1 MSFCLTWAAH
11 RLWCM
16 KNGLNL
22 CHDSWITSGS
32 KPVSKEIWNQS
43 KTYSKD
49 ELSQCFAAAEVQKS
63 TPNFPQ
69 PPSAPCL
76 SKQQD
81 ESSRGESGW
90 HARPRWKEM
99 FGASI
104 LLLGNCCCSVVG
116 KLLLLRRRE
125 AVRRCDVVPAM
136 SHGLRGRLS
145 PAFMWWVWTR
155 VDGNDA
161 ARPGD

>member
-1 MSFCLTWAAH
+1 
-11 RLWCM
+11 M

-49 ELSQCFAAAEVQKS
+49 ELSQWFAVAEVQKS
-63 TPNFPQ
+63 TLNFPQ

-104 LLLGNCCCSVVG
+104 LLLGNSCCSVAG
-116 KLLLLRRRE
+116 KLFGVVMWFRRW
-125 AVRRCDVVPAM
+125 ATASGVVCHQPSCGESERGLMATT
-136 SHGLRGRLS
+136 LRGLEINQRRS
-145 PAFMWWVWTR
+145 AEER
-155 VDGNDA
+155 EGRGGGGDG
-161 ARPGD
+161 R